1 MESGRTYQGKEAMQ
15 VSGQKRSRAQVLSQN
30 EQNWEEEEVGSG
42 QRGGRGLSLSS
53 PESAESR
60 VECS

>member
-1 MESGRTYQGKEAMQ
+1 MESGHTYQGKEAMQ
-15 VSGQKRSRAQVLSQN
+15 VSGQKRSTAQVLSQN
-30 EQNWEEEEVGSG
+30 EQDWEEEEGGSG